1 MKLHVVVNPAGA
13 SGRTGKRFKKLIP
26 ILDSCG
32 HDVDIHYSTREHG
45 IGAICSEITSAP
57 AEEELYIILMGGDG
71 TLNEAINGMN
81 HPQRIHLGYLPAGSG
96 NDLAKSLGLSGKDLD
111 RQLSNIL
118 ELKDRRTMD
127 IGEITYGATTEA
139 LYGQQAIGYTGEDG
153 LIRRRFHDSTG
164 LGFDAAI
171 CQAADA
177 SKYKTLL
184 NKLHMGK
191 LIYIFNAIKLIFS
204 MTPANISVECDGT
217 VTKYKDTM
225 LFVCM
230 NNNYEG
236 GGFKFCPEAKNNDGL
251 LDTCIATPAKKMD
264 FFKIFPT
271 AYDGSHLK
279 FDSIHMGRGKSIHV
293 TSDTFEWV
301 HTDGEVKC
309 RSNEVSI
316 RLLPEQI
323 KLLM

>member
-13 SGRTGKRFKKLIP
+13 SGRTGKKFQKLIP
-26 ILDSCG
+26 ILDGCG
-32 HDVDIHYSTREHG
+32 HDVQIHYSTREHG
-45 IGAICSEITSAP
+45 IGAICSEITATPSD
-57 AEEELYIILMGGDG
+57 EELFIILMGGDG
-71 TLNEAINGMN
+71 TLNEAINGMD
-81 HPQRIHLGYLPAGSG
+81 HLGRIHLGYLPAGSG
-96 NDLAKSLGLSGKDLD
+96 NDLAKSLGLSNKDLD
-111 RQLSNIL
+111 KQLLRIL
-118 ELKDRRTMD
+118 ELKDRRSMD

-139 LYGQQAIGYTGEDG
+139 LFGHEAIGITGEDG

-177 SKYKTLL
+177 SRYKTLL
-184 NKLHMGK
+184 NKLHLGK

-204 MTPANISVECDGT
+204 LTPAHIKVECDG
-217 VTKYKDTM
+217 VSSEYDHCM

-251 LDTCIATPAKKMD
+251 LDTCIATPAKNMD

-271 AYDGSHLK
+271 AYDGNHVK
-279 FDSIHMGRGKSIHV
+279 FDSIHMDRGKEIHV
-293 TSDTFEWV
+293 TSDSFEWV

-309 RSNEVSI
+309 RSNDVRI
-316 RLLPEQI
+316 RLLPD
-323 KLLM
+323 KLRLLM

>member
-13 SGRTGKRFKKLIP
+13 SGRTGKKFQKLIP

-32 HDVDIHYSTREHG
+32 HDVQIHYSTREHG
-45 IGAICSEITSAP
+45 IGAICSEITDAP
-57 AEEELYIILMGGDG
+57 SDEELFIILMGGDG
-71 TLNEAINGMN
+71 TLNEAINGM
-81 HPQRIHLGYLPAGSG
+81 HHLSRIHLGYLPAGSG
-96 NDLAKSLGLSGKDLD
+96 NDLAKSLGLSNKDLD
-111 RQLSNIL
+111 KQLLKIL
-118 ELKDRRTMD
+118 ELADRRSMD

-139 LYGQQAIGYTGEDG
+139 LFGQEAIGITGEDG

-177 SKYKTLL
+177 SRYKTLL
-184 NKLHMGK
+184 NKLRLGK

-204 MTPANISVECDGT
+204 LTPAHIKVEFDG
-217 VTKYKDTM
+217 VSSEYDHCM

-251 LDTCIATPAKKMD
+251 LDTCIATPAKNMD

-271 AYDGSHLK
+271 AYDGNHVK
-279 FDSIHMGRGKSIHV
+279 FDSIHMDRGKEIHV
-293 TSDTFEWV
+293 TSDSFEWV

-309 RSNEVSI
+309 RSNDVRI
-316 RLLPEQI
+316 RLLPD
-323 KLLM
+323 KLRLLM